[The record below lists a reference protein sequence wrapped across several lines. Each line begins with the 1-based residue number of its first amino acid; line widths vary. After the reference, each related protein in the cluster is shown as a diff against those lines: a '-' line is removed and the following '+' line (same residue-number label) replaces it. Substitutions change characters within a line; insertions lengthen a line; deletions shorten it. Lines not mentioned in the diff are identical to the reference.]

1 MKKVEVSVIIP
12 IYNTGELA
20 KELIKKILGCFDDL
34 EIIVVDDGSTDDSRD
49 LLKAIGDKRIKI
61 FGKENG
67 GPSSARNFGIE
78 KAKGKYLLF
87 VDSDDDVEN
96 GYVDKMV
103 KAMNDGIA
111 TAVCGVKYCKLDNN
125 SKEDVYLDDFPYR
138 ENENNKDLMLR
149 SLLHD
154 GRMYPVFN
162 KIFRTD
168 IIKNNKL
175 KFDESMDFGE
185 DTKFVMDYLE
195 NVDGVI
201 KFVLEPLYIYYA
213 GTSTST
219 AKKMQGE
226 WKNWKKCFSNLKK
239 WVGEYP
245 TLGQRKTLSL
255 IYLKWRVSW
264 IRTKF

>member
-1 MKKVEVSVIIP
+1 MPV
-12 IYNTGELA
+12 YNTGESA
-20 KELIKKILGCFDDL
+20 KKLIKKILGVYDDL

-49 LLKAIGDKRIKI
+49 LLKAIGDKRVKI

-111 TAVCGVKYCKLDNN
+111 MAVCGVKYCKLDNN

-154 GRMYPVFN
+154 GRMYPAFN

-195 NVDGVI
+195 NVDGAI

-226 WKNWKKCFSNLKK
+226 WKNWKKCFDNLKK
-239 WVGEYP
+239 WIGESP
-245 TLGQRKTLSL
+245 TLEQRKMLGL
-255 IYLKWRVSW
+255 IYLKWRASW

>member
-1 MKKVEVSVIIP
+1 MSRVDISVIVP
-12 IYNTGELA
+12 VYNTGESA
-20 KELIKKILGCFDDL
+20 KKLIKKILGSFDDL
-34 EIIVVDDGSTDDSRD
+34 EIIVIDDGSTDGSRE
-49 LLKAIGDKRIKI
+49 LLKAIDDKRVKI
-61 FGKENG
+61 FDKENG

-78 KAKGKYLLF
+78 KAKGEYLLF
-87 VDSDDDVEN
+87 VDSDDDVEKN
-96 GYVDKMV
+96 YVKKMV
-103 KAMNDGIA
+103 KAMSDGIA
-111 TAVCGVKYCKLDNN
+111 MAVCGVKYCKLDNN
-125 SKEDVYLDDFPYR
+125 SKEDVYLDDFPYC
-138 ENENNKDLMLR
+138 EDETNKDLMLR

-219 AKKMQGE
+219 AKRMQGE
-226 WKNWKKCFSNLKK
+226 WKNWKKCFDNLKK
-239 WVGEYP
+239 WIGESP
-245 TLGQRKTLSL
+245 TLEQRKTLGL
-255 IYLKWRVSW
+255 IYLKWRASW